1 MTRPPTEDA
10 IEYIHHLVGP
20 PVERSARWVRVK
32 YGGEFIANTRNALL
46 HRQYGPGHLPTY
58 YFPKKDV
65 RRDLLQRSDEED
77 PEAPVVFWNIQIGN
91 LKTERAAWTYQHPPR
106 PLAPLHGYIS
116 FDWDRMGAWYE
127 EEEEIYVHA
136 RDPYKRVDVM
146 PSSRHVRVEL
156 DDRTIADTHR
166 PTLLFETGLPTRYY
180 IPPGDVHKEYIQPS
194 DLQTRCPYKGQASY
208 WSVKIGDKIHTNI
221 VWGYP
226 DPIPENPKIRGLVCF
241 FNEQVDL
248 YVDGVLQPRPKTPWS

>member
-10 IEYIHHLVGP
+10 IEYIRHLVGP

-32 YGGEFIANTRNALL
+32 IGGEFIANSRNALL
-46 HRQYGPGHLPTY
+46 LRQYGPGHLPTY

-65 RRDLLQRSDEED
+65 RRDLLQPVGEEA
-77 PEAPVVFWNIQIGN
+77 PEAPVAFWDIRIGN
-91 LKTERAAWTYQHPPR
+91 LKTEHAAWTYQHPPA
-106 PLAPLHGYIS
+106 PLAALQGYIS

-127 EEEEIYVHA
+127 EDEEIFVHA
-136 RDPYKRVDVM
+136 RDPYKRVDVL

-156 DDRTIADTHR
+156 DGRTIADSRR

-180 IPPGDVHKEYIQPS
+180 LPPKDVHKEYIQPS
-194 DLQTRCPYKGQASY
+194 DLVTCCPYKGQASY
-208 WSVKIGDKIHTNI
+208 WSVKIGDKVHTNI

-241 FNEQVDL
+241 FNERVDL
-248 YVDGVLQPRPKTPWS
+248 YVDGVFQPRPVTPWS